1 MSPDVPA
8 VQAALRA
15 SRLDGWLLYD
25 FHGSNPVSRRMAGL
39 ATTGHMTTR
48 RWFYL
53 VPAEGQPCALVHKIE
68 KRTLAHLPGT
78 TIVYAGRVELEAGLT
93 QLLAG
98 CATVA
103 MEYSP
108 RAAIP
113 YVSRVDAGTIE
124 LVRDCGATVVSSGDL
139 VQQFEA
145 MWPAGGFETH
155 RAASERL
162 YRIKDRAFETITKRL
177 HDGVPTTEYDIQS
190 AMMTWFDDEGLT
202 TDAAPIVASQ
212 ENAGDPHYQPTAA
225 AARPIGRNEV
235 VLLDLWG
242 KLRTPHAVYADISWM
257 GFTGPAIPA
266 PVEAAFAAA
275 RDARDAA
282 VALVTA
288 AAAAGRDVRGCDAD
302 AAARAVLQRAGFGS
316 AILHRTGH
324 SLGEEVHGNGAHL
337 DDYETRDERRLLP
350 GTGFTIEPGL
360 YFETFGVRTEINVAW
375 GPAGPEVTGPR
386 QTAVVPLV

>member
-1 MSPDVPA
+1 MSLDVPA

-25 FHGSNPVSRRMAGL
+25 FHGSNPVSRRVAGL

-53 VPAEGQPCALVHKIE
+53 VPAEGEPRALVHKIE

-78 TIVYAGRVELEAGLT
+78 TTEYAGRVELDAGLRRI
-93 QLLAG
+93 LAG
-98 CATVA
+98 CSTVA

-124 LVRDCGATVVSSGDL
+124 LVRDCGAAVVSSGDL

-145 MWPAGGFETH
+145 IWPAGGLETH

-162 YRIKDRAFETITKRL
+162 YRIKDRAFALIAERL
-177 HDGVPTTEYDIQS
+177 RDGVPTNEYDIQS
-190 AMMTWFDDEGLT
+190 AMMSWFDEEGLT
-202 TDAAPIVASQ
+202 TDSAPIVASQ
-212 ENAGDPHYQPTAA
+212 ENAGDPHYQPTATS
-225 AARPIGRNEV
+225 ARRIGRNEV

-242 KLRTPHAVYADISWM
+242 KLTTPRAVYADISWM

-266 PVEAAFAAA
+266 PVEAAFTAI

-282 VALVTA
+282 VALVTSA
-288 AAAAGRDVRGCDAD
+288 VAAGREVRGYEAD

-337 DDYETRDERRLLP
+337 DDYETKDERRLLP

-360 YFETFGVRTEINVAW
+360 YFDSFGVRTEINVAW

>member
-1 MSPDVPA
+1 MSLDVPA
-8 VQAALRA
+8 IQAALRA

-25 FHGSNPVSRRMAGL
+25 FHGSNPVSRRVAGL
-39 ATTGHMTTR
+39 AGTGHMTTR

-53 VPAEGQPCALVHKIE
+53 VPAEGEPRALVHKIE
-68 KRTLAHLPGT
+68 KRTLAHLPGRT
-78 TIVYAGRVELEAGLT
+78 FEYAGRVELDAGLR

-98 CATVA
+98 CGTVA

-108 RAAIP
+108 HAAIP

-124 LVRDCGATVVSSGDL
+124 LVRDCGAAVVSSGDL

-145 MWPAGGFETH
+145 IWPEGGLATH
-155 RAASERL
+155 RAASEAL
-162 YRIKDRAFETITKRL
+162 YRIKDRAFDLITRRL
-177 HDGVPTTEYDIQS
+177 RDRVPTTEYDTQS
-190 AMMTWFDDEGLT
+190 AMMTWFGEEGLL
-202 TDAAPIVASQ
+202 TDSAPIVASQ
-212 ENAGDPHYQPTAA
+212 ENAGDPHYQPTAT
-225 AARPIGRNEV
+225 AARPIGPNEV

-242 KLRTPHAVYADISWM
+242 KKTTPRAVYADISWM

-266 PVEAAFAAA
+266 PVEAAFTAI

-282 VALVTA
+282 VELVTA
-288 AAAAGRDVRGCDAD
+288 AAAAGREVRGYEAD
-302 AAARAVLQRAGFGS
+302 AAARAVLQQRGFGA

-337 DDYETRDERRLLP
+337 DDYETKDERRLLP

-360 YFETFGVRTEINVAW
+360 YFPTFGVRTEINVAW

>member
-1 MSPDVPA
+1 MSLDVPA

-25 FHGSNPVSRRMAGL
+25 FHGSNPVSRRVAGL

-53 VPAEGQPCALVHKIE
+53 VPAEGEPRALVHKIE
-68 KRTLAHLPGT
+68 KRTLAHLPGRT
-78 TIVYAGRVELEAGLT
+78 FEYAGRVELEAGLR

-98 CATVA
+98 CSTVA

-124 LVRDCGATVVSSGDL
+124 LVRDCGAAVVSSGDL

-145 MWPAGGFETH
+145 IWPAGGLTTH
-155 RAASERL
+155 RAASEAL
-162 YRIKDRAFETITKRL
+162 YRIKDRAFELIARRL
-177 HDGVPTTEYDIQS
+177 RDRVPTTEYDIQS
-190 AMMTWFDDEGLT
+190 AMMTWFAEEGLV
-202 TDAAPIVASQ
+202 TDSAPIVASQ
-212 ENAGDPHYQPTAA
+212 ENAGDPHYQPTATA
-225 AARPIGRNEV
+225 SRAIGPNEV

-242 KLRTPHAVYADISWM
+242 KQTTPRAVYADISWM

-266 PVEAAFAAA
+266 PVEAAFTAI

-282 VALVTA
+282 VDLVTA
-288 AAAAGRDVRGCDAD
+288 AAAAGREVRGYEAD
-302 AAARAVLQRAGFGS
+302 AAARAVLQQRGFGA

-337 DDYETRDERRLLP
+337 DDYETKDERRLLP

-360 YFETFGVRTEINVAW
+360 YFPAFGVRTEINIAW

>member
-1 MSPDVPA
+1 MSLDVPA

-25 FHGSNPVSRRMAGL
+25 FHGSNPVSRRVAGL

-53 VPAEGQPCALVHKIE
+53 VPAEGEPRALVHKIE
-68 KRTLAHLPGT
+68 KRTLAHLPGRT
-78 TIVYAGRVELEAGLT
+78 VEYAGRVELEAGLR

-98 CATVA
+98 CGTVA

-124 LVRDCGATVVSSGDL
+124 LVRDCGAAVVSSGDL

-145 MWPAGGFETH
+145 IWPEGGLTTH
-155 RAASERL
+155 RRASEAL
-162 YRIKDRAFETITKRL
+162 YRVKDRAFELIARRL
-177 HDGVPTTEYDIQS
+177 RDRVPTTEYDIQS
-190 AMMTWFDDEGLT
+190 AMMTWFGEEGLV
-202 TDAAPIVASQ
+202 TDSAPIVASQ
-212 ENAGDPHYQPTAA
+212 ENAGDPHYQPSATAS
-225 AARPIGRNEV
+225 RPIGPNEV

-242 KLRTPHAVYADISWM
+242 KQAAPRAVYADISWM

-266 PVEAAFAAA
+266 PVEAAFTAI

-282 VALVTA
+282 IDLVTA
-288 AAAAGRDVRGCDAD
+288 AARAGREVRGYEAD
-302 AAARAVLQRAGFGS
+302 AAARAVLQQRGFGG

-337 DDYETRDERRLLP
+337 DDYETKDERRLLP

-360 YFETFGVRTEINVAW
+360 YFPTFGVRTEINVAW

-386 QTAVVPLV
+386 QTAVMPLV

>member
-1 MSPDVPA
+1 MSLDISA

-25 FHGSNPVSRRMAGL
+25 FHGSNPVSRRVAGL
-39 ATTGHMTTR
+39 ASTGHMTTR

-53 VPAEGQPCALVHKIE
+53 VPAEGEPRALVHKIE
-68 KRTLAHLPGT
+68 RRTLAHLPGGT
-78 TIVYAGRVELEAGLT
+78 REYAGRLEFEAGLKA
-93 QLLAG
+93 LVAG

-124 LVRDCGATVVSSGDL
+124 LVRDCGVSVVSSGDL

-145 MWPAGGFETH
+145 IWPAGGLETH
-155 RAASERL
+155 RAASEKL
-162 YRIKDRAFETITKRL
+162 YRIKDRAFALIAKRL
-177 HDGVPTTEYDIQS
+177 HDGVPTNEHDIQS
-190 AMMTWFDDEGLT
+190 AMMTWFADEGLT
-202 TDAAPIVASQ
+202 TDSAPIVASQ
-212 ENAGDPHYQPTAA
+212 GNSGDPHYQPTAT
-225 AARPIGRNEV
+225 AARPLGKNEV

-242 KLRTPHAVYADISWM
+242 KLPTPRAVYADISWM
-257 GFTGPAIPA
+257 GFTGSAIPA
-266 PVEAAFAAA
+266 PVEAAFAAV
-275 RDARDAA
+275 REARDAA
-282 VALVTA
+282 VALVES
-288 AAAAGRDVRGCDAD
+288 AAAAGRVVRGYEAD
-302 AAARAVLQRAGFGS
+302 AAARAVLQRSGFGA

-337 DDYETRDERRLLP
+337 DDYETKDERQLLP

-360 YFETFGVRTEINVAW
+360 YFDTFGVRTEINIAW
-375 GPAGPEVTGPR
+375 GSDGPEVTGPR

>member
-1 MSPDVPA
+1 MSLDISA
-8 VQAALRA
+8 VQTALRA

-25 FHGSNPVSRRMAGL
+25 FHGSNPVSRRVAGL

-53 VPAEGQPCALVHKIE
+53 VPAEGEPRALVHKIE
-68 KRTLAHLPGT
+68 KRTLAHLPGRA
-78 TIVYAGRVELEAGLT
+78 VEYAGRVELEAGLK
-93 QLLAG
+93 QILAG
-98 CATVA
+98 CRTVA

-108 RAAIP
+108 QAAIP

-124 LVRDCGATVVSSGDL
+124 LVRDCGAAVVSSGDL
-139 VQQFEA
+139 VQEFEA
-145 MWPAGGFETH
+145 MWPAGGFDSH
-155 RAASERL
+155 REASAAL
-162 YRIKDRAFETITKRL
+162 HRIKDRAFALITKRL
-177 HDGVPTTEYDIQS
+177 HDGVATTEFDVQA

-225 AARPIGRNEV
+225 SARTIGRNEV

-242 KLRTPHAVYADISWM
+242 KRTTPHAVYADISWM
-257 GFTGPAIPA
+257 GFTGPSIPA
-266 PVEAAFAAA
+266 PVEAAFSAVCG
-275 RDARDAA
+275 ARDAA
-282 VALVTA
+282 VTLIQS
-288 AAAAGRDVRGCDAD
+288 AAAAGREVRGFEAD
-302 AAARAVLQRAGFGS
+302 AAARAVLQRSGFES

-337 DDYETRDERRLLP
+337 DDYETKDERRLLP

-360 YFETFGVRTEINVAW
+360 YFDTFGVRTEINIAW